1 MQVEGV
7 PVEGVQGGGVLPEGR
22 VRTCEVLVVGCG
34 PVGAV
39 LAARL
44 GALGVET
51 LVVDEAADVHPLP
64 RAVAAD
70 DEVQH
75 LLALTAPGLL
85 DGALHD
91 VGIRLLSA
99 DRRELGAVRL
109 PSGPSGHSGLAL
121 FSQPTLERRLRA
133 HLATLEPVTVALD
146 TELLSWHQDVEG
158 VRARLGDGST
168 VRASWLVGCDG
179 ASSYV
184 RRSAGIGLTGKDL
197 ARPWLV
203 VDVTGAVDRPH
214 VTYTCDPTRPQV
226 DMPLPGGHR
235 WEWLL
240 EAGESAPDPI
250 PLLARDIDPATVQ
263 VVRAATYRYGA
274 RQAASWRA
282 GRVLLA
288 GDAAH
293 TMPPFAGHGLG
304 AGIRD
309 AWVLGA
315 MLAEGDPSGY
325 QDLRSPHVRATTRQ
339 SLLLGA
345 IVETRSSALARPRD
359 RLLQGAFRTPLLGS
373 WLSRGGPRTSASG
386 VVSVR

>member
-1 MQVEGV
+1 ML
-7 PVEGVQGGGVLPEGR
+7 GGGDDLS
-22 VRTCEVLVVGCG
+22 CEVLVVGCG

-44 GALGVET
+44 GALGVQT
-51 LVVDEAADVHPLP
+51 LVVDQAADVHPLP

-99 DRRELGAVRL
+99 SRRELGAVQL

-133 HLATLEPVTVALD
+133 HLATLEPVTVALAN
-146 TELLSWHQDVEG
+146 ELLSWHQDVEG
-158 VRARLGDGST
+158 VRARLSDGSS

-179 ASSYV
+179 ARSYV
-184 RRSAGIGLTGKDL
+184 RRSAGIVMSGRDL
-197 ARPWLV
+197 ERPWLV
-203 VDVTGAVDRPH
+203 VDVAGKVDRPH
-214 VTYTCDPTRPQV
+214 LSYTCDPARPQV

-240 EAGESAPDPI
+240 EAGQAAPDPL

-263 VVRAATYRYGA
+263 VLRAATYRYGA

-309 AWVLGA
+309 AWVLGG
-315 MLAEGDPSGY
+315 MLAAGDPSGY
-325 QDLRSPHVRATTRQ
+325 QELRAPHVRATTRQ

-345 IVETRSSALARPRD
+345 IVEARSPVLARPRD
-359 RLLQGAFRTPLLGS
+359 TLLRRAFRSPVLGP

-386 VVSVR
+386 AVRGE